1 MTFPQLIGACIVV
14 ALAMYG
20 MLALSTIIYRR
31 ARNALDRRHFIRR
44 RVTLEQVAEFA
55 ERDCK
60 NCLATGVLNRRTGVG
75 KNAASYP
82 IPCSCASRAFMK
94 VHEGDTRMLGQFR
107 LWKRG
112 RGPRRGPIARS
123 EARRAVA

>member
-1 MTFPQLIGACIVV
+1 MTFPQLIGACVVV

-31 ARNALDRRHFIRR
+31 ARNALDRSSFLRN

-55 ERDCK
+55 ERGCQHCK
-60 NCLATGVLNRRTGVG
+60 GAGVLQRYTGP
-75 KNAASYP
+75 KSPKYP

-112 RGPRRGPIARS
+112 RGPRRGSVARS